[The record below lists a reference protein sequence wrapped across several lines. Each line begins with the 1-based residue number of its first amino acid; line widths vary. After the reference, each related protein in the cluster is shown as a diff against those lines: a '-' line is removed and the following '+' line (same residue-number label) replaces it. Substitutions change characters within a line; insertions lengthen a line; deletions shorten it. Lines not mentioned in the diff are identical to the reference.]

1 MGVPAQYAHQTIL
14 LQFDK
19 DVHFGEDATII
30 LAKAGGDIL
39 NTITLRVDWPSDF
52 VSTTLQY
59 STGTAMI
66 DRVELIVQDQVVER
80 HFGESMFLLGEVTV
94 PEAKQSGLA
103 QLVGTQTTSN
113 LVSYFIQFPFTV
125 KLPVCV
131 LDDAPKLRI
140 VFQSAEY
147 FAGQSYT
154 SPVAMSL
161 YVDYVYVSAAE
172 RAYLASTQLQYPVQ
186 TFQRLEFRVPNG
198 VSEFACDTSFV
209 NMTKELFWV
218 ILPDQYTSNVYNY
231 SDDLISMRLTL
242 DTDPILADDWATGQ
256 YLRVLNRHTRVP
268 THPIYCYSFE
278 FNPESEHE
286 NGALNM
292 SAVTRQR
299 HVLTLVAS
307 SVFRTLRIYA
317 HSYTILVVEK
327 GRGRVLYPTIESG
340 YEVSRSDVLAPTPAA
355 PPLPLYVLANVIPP
369 SPSFVYFGES
379 LAMNDTGTSFVISAP
394 GTALDTGIVVTD
406 KGPINPVTGPSS
418 YFGYS
423 VDISNDGLTVVVGA
437 AAANNGAGNVS
448 VFRFNGT
455 IWVRSATL
463 VTATADYTFGWS
475 VAISGNGNTIVVG
488 APRAHGFAG
497 YAGVFQYSAGTWS
510 SETVLTSTA
519 PGSAPNFGDAVSI
532 SDDGSVIAVGAYG
545 ARYVGMYMYSGGVWT
560 GPSVLP
566 TRLSITANF
575 GFSVYV
581 SPTNESVIV
590 GAPNVSNVSVY
601 NYTGSSWVF
610 QTGLKNT
617 IGASSNFGQSVA
629 LSASSDIALVGAPDK
644 QSVAVYTQMGGI
656 WVINPTVIQMTSV
669 PTFGSAVS
677 IAHNASSFLV
687 GGYGGN
693 KSAGYAAL
701 YAHT

>member
-19 DVHFGEDATII
+19 DVHFGDDATII

-39 NTITLRVDWPSDF
+39 NTVTLRVDWPSDF

-66 DRVELIVQDQVVER
+66 DRVELIVQDQVIER
-80 HFGESMFLLGEVTV
+80 HFGESMFILGEVTV
-94 PEAKQSGLA
+94 PEAKQIGLA

-147 FAGQSYT
+147 FAGQPYT
-154 SPVAMSL
+154 NPVAMSL

-186 TFQRLEFRVPNG
+186 TFQRLEFRIPNG
-198 VSEFACDTSFV
+198 LSEYVCDTSFV

-231 SDDLISMRLTL
+231 SDDLISMRLTF
-242 DTDPILADDWATGQ
+242 DTDSILADDWASGQ
-256 YLRVLNRHTRVP
+256 YLRVFNRHTRVP

-278 FNPESEHE
+278 FNPQSDHE

-299 HVLTLVAS
+299 HVLTLAPS

-317 HSYTILVVEK
+317 HSYTILIVEK
-327 GRGRVLYPTIESG
+327 GQGRVLYPTIESG

-355 PPLPLYVLANVIPP
+355 PPLPLYVFVKEIIPF
-369 SPSFVYFGES
+369 PSFVYFGES
-379 LAMNDTGTSFVISAP
+379 LAMNDTGTSFAISAP
-394 GTALDTGIVVTD
+394 GTGLNTGVVITD
-406 KGPINPVTGPSS
+406 KGPIASLTGPAS

-437 AAANNGAGNVS
+437 AAANNGAGNVT
-448 VFRFNGT
+448 VFRFNGSD
-455 IWVRSATL
+455 WVLSATL
-463 VTATADYTFGWS
+463 VTATADYTFGWT

-497 YAGVFQYSAGTWS
+497 YAGVFQYSGGTWS

-519 PGSAPNFGDAVSI
+519 SGSAPNFGDAVSI
-532 SDDGSVIAVGAYG
+532 SDDGTVIAVGAYG
-545 ARYVGMYMYSGGVWT
+545 ARYVGMYRYSGGTWS

-566 TRLSITANF
+566 TSLPITVNF

-590 GAPNVSNVSVY
+590 GAPNYGYVAVY
-601 NYTGSSWVF
+601 KYTGSSWVF
-610 QTGLKNT
+610 QTQLMNT
-617 IGASSNFGQSVA
+617 IGASFSFGESVA
-629 LSASSDIALVGAPDK
+629 LSASSDIAIVGAPGAR
-644 QSVAVYTQMGGI
+644 SVAVYTQMGAI
-656 WVINPTVIQMTSV
+656 WVIDPTVIQMTDV

-677 IAHNASSFLV
+677 IAHDASLLLI

-693 KSAGYAAL
+693 NSEGYAAL